1 MNDPLNALRSVISTT
16 APRWQ
21 QLIETLPESLLARPP
36 APGEWPAIE
45 CLGHLLT
52 VEQLLFS
59 VRLRHL
65 LEGREQ
71 LIPVDF
77 DAPRPPDPVRTPREL
92 LAAFLAARRE
102 SEAMLAGLTPPDLER
117 SSHHPEYGAV
127 TLGYLLNLWAAHDLQ
142 HTVQAEVALMQTF
155 IPNTG
160 VFRFE
165 FADQDVEALR
175 A

>member
-1 MNDPLNALRSVISTT
+1 MDDVLNTVRSVISTT
-16 APRWQ
+16 ATRWQ
-21 QLIETLPESLLARPP
+21 KLIDTLPETLLTRAP
-36 APGEWPAIE
+36 APGEWSAID

-71 LIPVDF
+71 LIEFDF
-77 DAPRPPDPVRTPREL
+77 DAPREPGPVQTPREL
-92 LAAFLAARRE
+92 VAAFVAQRQE
-102 SEAMLAGLTPPDLER
+102 SEAILAGLTPPDLER
-117 SSHHPEYGAV
+117 KSYHPEYGDV

-142 HTVQAEVALMQTF
+142 HTMQAF

-165 FADQDVEALR
+165 FADHDVEAMR
-175 A
+175 T